1 MRVLLL
7 APQPYFIDR
16 GTPIDVDIMARALC
30 DHGHQVDLV
39 CYPDGRERTY
49 DGLTIHRVQAPS
61 WLRGSAPGFSLRKV
75 GLDLLMIP
83 LAFRLARRG
92 QFDVVHAG
100 EESVFL
106 AMALKRVFGLPYV
119 YDMDS
124 SIAQQL
130 VEQMGALGPL
140 GRLFAWFEGRAIRG
154 ALAAAPVCNALAELA
169 RAQRASF
176 VETLHDISL
185 LEHPMRPATG
195 FLRERLG
202 LGPDSPI
209 LMYVGNLQPYQ
220 GVDLLLDGCALAM
233 ESGTSFDLVIAGGND
248 RDIER
253 YRTRA
258 TVLGIDRRTHFL
270 GPWPVD
276 ELDVLLAEADILTAP
291 RIKGVN
297 TPMKVFPYMHTG
309 KPVLVTDLKTHSQIL
324 DSSVAVLAPPE
335 PEGFGREIS
344 RLVEDEG
351 LRARIGR
358 RGHEF
363 VEKGH
368 TYPAHRD
375 RVARLYAFVAEAV
388 GLDADRS
395 VPLGA

>member
-1 MRVLLL
+1 MKVLFL

-16 GTPIDVDIMARALC
+16 GTPIDVDIMARALS

-39 CYPDGRERTY
+39 CYPDGRERNY
-49 DGLTIHRVQAPS
+49 DGLTVHRVRAPN
-61 WLRGSAPGFSLRKV
+61 WLRGSPPGFSLRKV
-75 GLDLLMIP
+75 GLDLLMAP

-92 QFDVVHAG
+92 QYDVVHAG
-100 EESVFL
+100 EEAVFL

-140 GRLFAWFEGRAIRG
+140 ASVFDWFEGRAIRG

-169 RAQRASF
+169 HAQRAAF
-176 VETLHDISL
+176 VETLHDISQ
-185 LEHPMRPATG
+185 LENPTRAATG

-202 LGPDSPI
+202 IDTPI

-220 GVDLLLDGCALAM
+220 GVDLLLDSCAVALG
-233 ESGTSFDLVIAGGND
+233 SGTRFDLVIAGGND
-248 RDIER
+248 KDIER
-253 YRTRA
+253 YRGRA
-258 TVLGIDRRTHFL
+258 KELGIDRRIHFL

-351 LRARIGR
+351 LRDRIGR

-368 TYPAHRD
+368 TYPAHRA
-375 RVARLYAFVAEAV
+375 RVARLYAFVAEAA
-388 GLDADRS
+388 GLDADHS
-395 VPLGA
+395 VSLGA